1 MGGWDTIA
9 TNDYPM
15 LLARLRA
22 VSAEKSLKIST
33 LGILDDGSQIHL
45 LESQPKRKAAPHILI
60 AAGFHGEECGGVWG
74 ILHFLEQTPAKNLQR
89 LHLSFIPVANPTGF
103 SKGWR
108 HNIWGESPNCGFCH
122 RKIGEPGPSRDGRIL
137 IQNLN
142 LLVHRAGSGFIS
154 LHEDDEQTG
163 FYLYTFEKRPAPG
176 PFTHHLIS
184 KLSQYFPAV
193 KDGLYDGAS
202 VKSGLAYRHCDGSF
216 EDYLFHK
223 GVVRTACT
231 ETPATMKLSIRVDA
245 NSALIDAFANFA
257 LTKI

>member
-1 MGGWDTIA
+1 MSDWDKIA
-9 TNDYPM
+9 TNDYQM
-15 LLARLRA
+15 LVARLRA
-22 VSAEKSLKIST
+22 VAVEKSLKIST

-45 LESQPKRKAAPHILI
+45 LESQPKRGDVPRILV

-74 ILHFLEQTPAKNLQR
+74 VLHFLEQTPAKKLER

-103 SKGWR
+103 SNRLR

-122 RKIGEPGPSRDGRIL
+122 RKIGEPEPSRDGRIL

-142 LLVHRAGSGFIS
+142 LLVHRAGNGFLS

-163 FYLYTFEKRPAPG
+163 FYVYTFEKRPAPG
-176 PFTHHLIS
+176 PFTHHLVSI
-184 KLSQYFPAV
+184 LSRYFFPV
-193 KDGLYDGAS
+193 KDGIYDGAC

-223 GVVRTACT
+223 GVVHTACT
-231 ETPATMKLSIRVDA
+231 ETPATVKLSIRVDA
-245 NSALIDAFANFA
+245 NSALINAFATFA
-257 LTKI
+257 LSQI